1 MQPTSRK
8 AIEQTWVIVRQFI
21 FDQTLQQVEWFVAGE
36 HTIYFAVADRYP
48 WKINPMFEE
57 FKQFWA
63 TYSRYFVDVW
73 QYLVII
79 VIFMVAALVIL

>member
-1 MQPTSRK
+1 
-8 AIEQTWVIVRQFI
+8 
-21 FDQTLQQVEWFVAGE
+21 
-36 HTIYFAVADRYP
+36 
-48 WKINPMFEE
+48 MFEE